1 MEKIEISHRTII
13 FAILFLVFAWFIYA
27 IREILI
33 LLFVSIIMMFALN
46 PLVSSMERF
55 KIPRQLAILLIYL
68 IIFGALIGLV
78 ASLIPV
84 FINQTSLL
92 FDNLPKLVQG
102 LTIFGVE
109 IRPSD
114 FGQELMRLPMNA
126 FKIVAATFSNLLG
139 LFVFAVFTFYLLM
152 ERKNLP
158 KYLSAIIKVESE
170 KHTSDL
176 IDRIETKVGGWV
188 RGELLLM
195 LIVGLLSYI
204 GLTLLDIEF
213 ALPLAVISGLL
224 EAVTNIGPVIA
235 TIPAALVGLSVS
247 PIMSITVV
255 MLYTLIQQLENNLI
269 VPKVMQ
275 KAAGLHPL
283 VTLSAIMI
291 GLKLDGALGA
301 VIALPFFLMIQVIV
315 KEIYDHRLKEK
326 NKKA

>member
-13 FAILFLVFAWFIYA
+13 FAVLFLIFAWFIYA

-33 LLFVSIIMMFALN
+33 LLFIATIMMFALN
-46 PLVSSMERF
+46 PLVSTMEKY

-78 ASLIPV
+78 ASLIPM
-84 FINQTSLL
+84 FISQTSLL
-92 FDNLPKLVQG
+92 IDNLPKLVQG

-114 FGQELMRLPMNA
+114 FGQELMKLPVNA
-126 FKIVAATFSNLLG
+126 FKILAATFSNLLG

-158 KYLSAIIKVESE
+158 KYFSALIKLESE
-170 KHTSDL
+170 KHAGEL
-176 IDRIETKVGGWV
+176 IDHIETKVGGWV
-188 RGELLLM
+188 RGELFLM

-204 GLTLLDIEF
+204 GLTLLDVEF

-224 EAVTNIGPVIA
+224 EAVTNIGPTIA
-235 TIPAALVGLSVS
+235 TIPATLVGLSVS
-247 PIMSITVV
+247 PIMGLTVV
-255 MLYTLIQQLENNLI
+255 MLYILIQQLENNLI
-269 VPKVMQ
+269 VPRVMQ

-283 VTLSAIMI
+283 VTLTAILI
-291 GLKLDGALGA
+291 GLKLDGAMGA
-301 VIALPFFLMIQVIV
+301 VIALPFFLMIKVII
-315 KEIYDHRLKEK
+315 KSLRSPPKRK
-326 NKKA
+326 N